1 MFVVEAELK
10 ENILPLRES
19 NRSGNGY
26 QCSYY
31 SCSSTFYSNGRRTSF
46 HFFKMPLKSP
56 QKTLWCNRMGKREG
70 VDGFSVTNNT
80 KVCHLHFRPE
90 DIMKVFSQFQNLHHC
105 HLYLVNIIVVII

>member
-1 MFVVEAELK
+1 MKAIDLAMATSAHTTVVVVRFTQMAEGQAF
-10 ENILPLRES
+10 I
-19 NRSGNGY
+19 
-26 QCSYY
+26 
-31 SCSSTFYSNGRRTSF
+31 
-46 HFFKMPLKSP
+46 FFKMPLKSP

-90 DIMKVFSQFQNLHHC
+90 DIVKVFSQFQNLHNC